1 MRGRALRVA
10 GAAACLVAALLLLLL
25 AVDVLRWENAMGSD
39 DVRYRSAAGTSDL
52 WDPTAVVPLN
62 MARTLL
68 RIGDDVAFRRAV
80 RALRLATLDNPS
92 SSDPKQVLQR
102 AEAENRLEA
111 IAEGDGD
118 AAQRSKAMTLLAV
131 LRLSTPAASQEER
144 ASVLRSAIAGLQEAI
159 ALDPGN
165 DDAKYNLE
173 GAFRTSRG
181 VQTATGGPSPDP
193 TSGPGGSRGAATGP
207 PGSGY

>member
-1 MRGRALRVA
+1 LRIA
-10 GAAACLVAALLLLLL
+10 GAAACLLAALVLLVL
-25 AVDVLRWENAMGSD
+25 ASDVLRWENALAGD
-39 DVRYRSAAGTSDL
+39 DVRYRSAAGTGDL
-52 WDPTAVVPLN
+52 WDPTAVVPLAV
-62 MARTLL
+62 ARTLL
-68 RIGDDVAFRRAV
+68 GVDDDVAFRRAV
-80 RALRLATLDNPS
+80 RALRLSILENPS
-92 SSDPKQVLQR
+92 GSDPKQVLQR
-102 AEAENRLEA
+102 AEAETRLEA
-111 IAEGDGD
+111 IANGDGD
-118 AAQRSKAMTLLAV
+118 AVRRSKALTLLAV
-131 LRLSTPAASQEER
+131 LRLSTPAANQEER
-144 ASVLRSAIAGLQEAI
+144 AAVLRSAVTSLQEAV